1 MNPLTIEWINKAEGD
16 YATANRE
23 FRVRKTANYDAVC
36 FHAQQCVEKYM
47 KACLQEANIPFA
59 KTHNLIV
66 LLDLLLPIKP
76 NWEETKPKLFA
87 LNNFAVNFRYPGDS
101 ADKEIARQTIVFCKE
116 IRQLIRRNLNLEE

>member
-1 MNPLTIEWINKAEGD
+1 MNPLAIEWINKAEGD

-47 KACLQEANIPFA
+47 KACLQEANIPFT

-76 NWEETKPKLFA
+76 NWEETKPKLLA

-101 ADKEIARQTIVFCKE
+101 VDKEIARQAIVFCKE

>member
-1 MNPLTIEWINKAEGD
+1 
-16 YATANRE
+16 
-23 FRVRKTANYDAVC
+23 
-36 FHAQQCVEKYM
+36 M
-47 KACLQEANIPFA
+47 KACLQEANIPFT

-76 NWEETKPKLFA
+76 NWEETKPKLLA

-101 ADKEIARQTIVFCKE
+101 VDKEIARQAIVFCKE

>member
-47 KACLQEANIPFA
+47 KACLQEANRVHP
-59 KTHNLIV
+59 
-66 LLDLLLPIKP
+66 
-76 NWEETKPKLFA
+76 
-87 LNNFAVNFRYPGDS
+87 S
-101 ADKEIARQTIVFCKE
+101 
-116 IRQLIRRNLNLEE
+116 